1 MMKIDPDRNY
11 PEDSIYENGE
21 YYCRCLTCNNTFI
34 GYKRRVTCKLCS
46 IESKKDKKDIKRRLG
61 YSRIG
66 LNNV

>member
-1 MMKIDPDRNY
+1 MENQIDPKRNW

-21 YYCRCLTCNNTFI
+21 YMCRCHVCNNTFI

-46 IESKKDKKDIKRRLG
+46 IESNKKDIQKELG